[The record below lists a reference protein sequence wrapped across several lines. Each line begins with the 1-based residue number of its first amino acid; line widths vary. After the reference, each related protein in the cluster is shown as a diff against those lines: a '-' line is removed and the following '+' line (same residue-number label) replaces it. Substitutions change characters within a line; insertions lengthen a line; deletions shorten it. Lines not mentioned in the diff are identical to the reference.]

1 MINCNNYDPWIAQDF
16 LIFFYRL
23 LWESNQISR
32 YESLKEK
39 SIHNQMSSRFHD
51 PEQFP
56 LLHEKNR
63 FCVVF

>member
-1 MINCNNYDPWIAQDF
+1 MDSPGFPD
-16 LIFFYRL
+16 FFYRL

-51 PEQFP
+51 PKQFP

-63 FCVVF
+63 FCFVFLPIGG